1 MATDTKTQGIR
12 ATLMLVAA
20 SIGWFWGGGFLSV
33 AFDAGPQS
41 LPGSADAAWARFS
54 PDARIVVGG
63 AGEAASVWDVA
74 ENRAGSALPVAPPGD
89 RVLCAAFSSDGTRLA
104 LGLSDGSVHIYLWKT
119 RALLRKITTSAQS
132 AVRQVAFAAGGA
144 HLWTLSGA
152 GVEAWNAE
160 SGQSALRVAAGR
172 VLGASVSEDI
182 VAVGANSYIQLYSG
196 DGHEKLAR
204 ISDFDGAPA
213 VVAFSPDG
221 LHVALALSEGEV
233 RIWNTKGR
241 FERALTKPDATLA
254 SLAWSS
260 DSKYLAAGARDGRLL
275 AWNAITGVFALE
287 HQDEGARAGAGAVLE
302 FEPGTHRLLYSLVT
316 KESSELRIAGLLGGA
331 Q

>member
-1 MATDTKTQGIR
+1 MAANSKTQGIR

-20 SIGWFWGGGFLSV
+20 AIGWFWGGGFLSV

-54 PDARIVVGG
+54 PDGRLVVGG
-63 AGEAASVWDVA
+63 AGESASVWDV
-74 ENRAGSALPVAPPGD
+74 EKNSAGSALPAAPPGD
-89 RVLCAAFSSDGTRLA
+89 RILSAAFSPDGTRLA
-104 LGLSDGSVHIYLWKT
+104 LGLSDGSAHVYLWKT
-119 RALLRKITTSAQS
+119 RALLKKFNTSGAF
-132 AVRQVAFAAGGA
+132 VREVAFTSGGR
-144 HLWTLSGA
+144 HLWTRSSGVEVWDLDSGKAIARPGA
-152 GVEAWNAE
+152 GLAIAASAAE
-160 SGQSALRVAAGR
+160 DV
-172 VLGASVSEDI
+172 
-182 VAVGANSYIQLYSG
+182 VAVASGGEIQLYSG
-196 DGHEKLAR
+196 DGRERLAR

-213 VVAFSPDG
+213 ALAFSPDG
-221 LHVALALSEGEV
+221 LHLALALSEGEV
-233 RIWNTKGR
+233 RIWSAKGK

-287 HQDEGARAGAGAVLE
+287 HQDEDVRPGGPAVLE

-316 KESSELRIAGLLGGA
+316 KETSELRIAGLLGGA